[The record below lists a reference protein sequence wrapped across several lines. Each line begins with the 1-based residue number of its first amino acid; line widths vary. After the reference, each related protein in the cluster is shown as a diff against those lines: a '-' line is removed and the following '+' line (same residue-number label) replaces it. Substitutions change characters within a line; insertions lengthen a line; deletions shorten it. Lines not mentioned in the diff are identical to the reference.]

1 MNILVL
7 GASGLAGSA
16 MMEAFQSEG
25 HEVSGTC
32 RTPTHTA
39 LLPFDLDQPQAIVPL
54 LERVRPDVVVSSLRG
69 EFSRQL
75 EAHRLLAEFLSRHH
89 GTLVY
94 LSTANVFDGD
104 LSRPHYEGD
113 PPQPHSAYGQF
124 KAACETLLQARLGE
138 SLVILRPPEI
148 WGLDCPRLHD
158 LIRRLRAG
166 SPVQT
171 YENLSVNYA
180 ADTQIARWTAF
191 ILKQGLR
198 GVFHV
203 GTQDISDYT
212 LFLKRLAEGLN
223 LPPPVFALERNGIP
237 RYQAVLPGRGE
248 IPARLQLSVDDVLC
262 GLTNAPAL

>member
-16 MMEAFQSEG
+16 MMEAFQAEG
-25 HEVSGTC
+25 HNVSGTC

-54 LERVRPDVVVSSLRG
+54 LERVRPDVVVSCLRG

-113 PPQPHSAYGQF
+113 PPRPHSAYGQF
-124 KAACETLLQARLGE
+124 KAACETLLQALGRKPRHTAPTGDLGPGL
-138 SLVILRPPEI
+138 SQAPRPDP
-148 WGLDCPRLHD
+148 
-158 LIRRLRAG
+158 
-166 SPVQT
+166 
-171 YENLSVNYA
+171 A
-180 ADTQIARWTAF
+180 A
-191 ILKQGLR
+191 
-198 GVFHV
+198 
-203 GTQDISDYT
+203 
-212 LFLKRLAEGLN
+212 
-223 LPPPVFALERNGIP
+223 
-237 RYQAVLPGRGE
+237 PGRQSR
-248 IPARLQLSVDDVLC
+248 PNL
-262 GLTNAPAL
+262 

>member
-16 MMEAFQSEG
+16 MMEAFQAEG
-25 HEVSGTC
+25 HNVSGTC

-54 LERVRPDVVVSSLRG
+54 LERVRPDVVVSCLRG

-124 KAACETLLQARLGE
+124 KPRAKRFC
-138 SLVILRPPEI
+138 RPAWEKASSY
-148 WGLDCPRLHD
+148 CAH
-158 LIRRLRAG
+158 RRFGAWTVPG
-166 SPVQT
+166 ST
-171 YENLSVNYA
+171 
-180 ADTQIARWTAF
+180 T
-191 ILKQGLR
+191 
-198 GVFHV
+198 
-203 GTQDISDYT
+203 
-212 LFLKRLAEGLN
+212 
-223 LPPPVFALERNGIP
+223 
-237 RYQAVLPGRGE
+237 
-248 IPARLQLSVDDVLC
+248 
-262 GLTNAPAL
+262 